1 MPFRKQNTIQTY
13 LVDAY
18 TVYAASA
25 MAANSLVRSIA
36 GGLVPLGGPSL
47 YDNLGLGW
55 GNSLLGFLGIAFAG
69 IPLLF
74 YLYGERLRKKYDV
87 EFH

>member
-1 MPFRKQNTIQTY
+1 
-13 LVDAY
+13 
-18 TVYAASA
+18 

-55 GNSLLGFLGIAFAG
+55 GNSLLGFLGVAFAG
-69 IPLLF
+69 VPLLF

-87 EFH
+87 GFH